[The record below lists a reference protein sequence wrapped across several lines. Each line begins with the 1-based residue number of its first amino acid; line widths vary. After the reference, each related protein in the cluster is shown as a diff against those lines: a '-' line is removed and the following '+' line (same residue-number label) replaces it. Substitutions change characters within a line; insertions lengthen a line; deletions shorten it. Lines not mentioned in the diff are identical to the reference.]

1 MKNYLIVHPFLFAI
15 YPILFLFSHNIEQI
29 PISQTFVPT
38 VAILGPT
45 LLLLLLTRLLFKK
58 SSKPP
63 VIISFAIALIFSY
76 GHIFTLLHQW
86 EITYEISRNRFML
99 PLFWVLLFLFGSIFL
114 IRIKK
119 DLGNLNHFLNVVSI
133 ALIAISSFN
142 IGLYQVKLIAKGQ
155 DAIKIA
161 DTNVE
166 SEANSNRP
174 DILPDI
180 YYIVMDRYAND
191 SIFKEK
197 FNYDNSDFT
206 NYLRN
211 KGFYIAEKSRC
222 NFPSTTLSLATSLNM
237 EIPHFFGDSME
248 FNRITHT
255 PEVISLMLDYKVW
268 RFLKSKGYIF
278 ANFGTWTSY
287 GRKNEYAD
295 INFNKSRFSEF
306 SSVLVETTAI
316 SLLLSLLNYSKS
328 SEQIERVI
336 YKFDELSKLPMHKEP
351 IFTFALFLI
360 PHNPFVFDKDGPL
373 TFTERMARTK
383 RGLDANYIDQVAYVN
398 KELKILIDK
407 LLADSEV
414 PPIIILQS
422 DEGPRPGKEFEATD
436 QLSDDSRRTHMRIL
450 NAFYLPNVDNSS
462 LYSSISPVNNFRLV
476 FNLYFNTNY
485 DMVDDISYGFMSVE
499 HKKFIDI
506 TDIVTGK

>member
-1 MKNYLIVHPFLFAI
+1 MKKNGYIHTVLFALS
-15 YPILFLFSHNIEQI
+15 PVFMLFSHNIGQV
-29 PISQTFVPT
+29 PISQTFIPIV
-38 VAILGPT
+38 VILGPT
-45 LLLLLLTRLLFKK
+45 LLLLLLTRLLFKN

-63 VIISFAIALIFSY
+63 VIISFAIALFFSF
-76 GHIFTLLHQW
+76 GHIVTLLHQW
-86 EITYEISRNRFML
+86 EITYEISRYKFML
-99 PLFWVLLFLFGSIFL
+99 PLWVLLFLFGSIFL

-119 DLGNLNHFLNVVSI
+119 DLGNLSDFLNVVII

-142 IGLYQVKLIAKGQ
+142 IGLYQVKLIASRQ

-161 DTNVE
+161 DTNI
-166 SEANSNRP
+166 EAKTNLNRP

-197 FNYDNSDFT
+197 FKYDNSNFT
-206 NYLRN
+206 DYLRN
-211 KGFYIAEKSRC
+211 KGFYIAEESRC
-222 NFPSTTLSLATSLNM
+222 NFPGTILSLATSLNM
-237 EIPHFFGDSME
+237 EIPHFLGDSME
-248 FNRITHT
+248 FNPMTQMD
-255 PEVISLMLDYKVW
+255 ESISLLQDYKVW
-268 RFLKSKGYIF
+268 RFLKSKGYRF
-278 ANFGTWTSY
+278 AHFGTWASFNS
-287 GRKNEYAD
+287 KNEYAD
-295 INFNKSRFSEF
+295 MNFNMSRFTEF
-306 SSVLVETTAI
+306 SRILVETTAI
-316 SLLLSLLNYSKS
+316 YPILLLLNYDKG

-336 YKFDELSKLPMHKEP
+336 YLFDELSKMPMHKEP
-351 IFTFALFLI
+351 IYTFAHFLL

-373 TFTERMARTK
+373 TFIERRTRSK
-383 RGLDANYIDQVAYVN
+383 RGLDANYLDQVAYAN

-422 DEGPRPGKEFEATD
+422 DEGPKPGKEFEATD

-462 LYSSISPVNNFRLV
+462 LYASISPVNNFRLV

-485 DMVDDISYGFMSVE
+485 DMVDDISYGLMSIE

-506 TDIVTGK
+506 TDIVTGE